1 MFASIKA
8 HVVNSYLRSDPK
20 AFSSTG
26 NWHIIIST
34 PHVKINI
41 SSKPINAP
49 AVLFKNV
56 CISSKRISDSHSV
69 LHTQFKR
76 DWYFYYSSN
85 GRALFFKQNGRSP
98 ASHRRR
104 TIRLEHLIAKLLYR
118 YPNHVVSSGYFYY
131 LSSEASVPHAKIF
144 NTPAFAILKEGQH
157 GLF

>member
-76 DWYFYYSSN
+76 
-85 GRALFFKQNGRSP
+85 ALVFLLQQQWTRPFFKNGRSP

-104 TIRLEHLIAKLLYR
+104 TIRLEHLIAKPLYG
-118 YPNHVVSSGYFYY
+118 YPNHVVSSGYFDY
-131 LSSEASVPHAKIF
+131 LSSQASVPHARIF